1 MDERDALMCHLHWLE
16 RLPRNLYSLIKKL
29 ERLETEAR
37 TQAKRGVPGMAE
49 RAEILRTL
57 HLQLRDETLT
67 QEQFFAMVEAAA

>member
-1 MDERDALMCHLHWLE
+1 MDERAALMRHLYWLE
-16 RLPRNLYSLIKKL
+16 KLPGNLYSLIKKL

-37 TQAKRGVPGMAE
+37 TQAKQGVPGMAE

-67 QEQFFAMVEAAA
+67 PEQLFAMVAAAA